1 MMRSFWLGSISAKIS
16 VRATRPNSASFVS
29 LELWGLPVVP
39 SQSMAPG
46 EFLVGQ
52 FAGNCFI
59 FDRLDTEVLL
69 STEDGDNFV
78 KNMATVRIE
87 SRLAFVVTRPE
98 ALITGDL
105 AAST

>member
-1 MMRSFWLGSISAKIS
+1 MQR
-16 VRATRPNSASFVS
+16 
-29 LELWGLPVVP
+29 
-39 SQSMAPG
+39 G

-52 FAGNCFI
+52 FEGNAFI

-98 ALITGDL
+98 AFVTGDL
-105 AAST
+105 SAAT